1 MKATIQPK
9 AILMTNAPRAMVGTM
24 AKGCGLSFEAFL
36 IFTNYIHCLNNKTC
50 IIYHK

>member
-9 AILMTNAPRAMVGTM
+9 SIILTNAPRAMVGTM
-24 AKGCGLSFEAFL
+24 AKDCGLSFEAFL
-36 IFTNYIHCLNNKTC
+36 IFTNYIHFKHLTC